1 MGVTLCH
8 VPIIGSKDLNL
19 LWVLN
24 IVQVKLFNRLLT
36 RYYVVACVLVRLLT
50 VRSSNG
56 WESVCVGLFLQVCF
70 PPKNKQILCTL
81 GAPPLSLSLS
91 LSLNILMRRSPACSR
106 KNGW

>member
-8 VPIIGSKDLNL
+8 VPIIGNKDLNL
-19 LWVLN
+19 FLVLLWAFN

-36 RYYVVACVLVRLLT
+36 RYYVVACVSVRLLS

-81 GAPPLSLSLS
+81 GASLSLS
-91 LSLNILMRRSPACSR
+91 IY
-106 KNGW
+106 

>member
-19 LWVLN
+19 FLVLLWAFN

-36 RYYVVACVLVRLLT
+36 RYYVVACVLVCLLT

-56 WESVCVGLFLQVCF
+56 WESVCVGLFLQVCS
-70 PPKNKQILCTL
+70 PRKTNKSCVLWV
-81 GAPPLSLSLS
+81 PLSLSQYIDTQISCVFEKKWLVV
-91 LSLNILMRRSPACSR
+91 
-106 KNGW
+106 